1 MAILT
6 TADLELVQ
14 ISSLGAEISGKVQ
27 ELSHKEKEMI
37 AFRIS
42 VNYQVTNVVEVDMV
56 PPKSL
61 VLALDFLRYP
71 LTPG

>member
-1 MAILT
+1 
-6 TADLELVQ
+6 
-14 ISSLGAEISGKVQ
+14 
-27 ELSHKEKEMI
+27 MI

-61 VLALDFLRYP
+61 VLALELSRYP